1 MKTTDIGGINP
12 QQSDIIDNMQQK
24 LEAINAVAPTKLR
37 TDTWHPASSN
47 MHCDCK
53 TQISQLNVYSL

>member
-12 QQSDIIDNMQQK
+12 QQSDIIGNMQQE

-37 TDTWHPASSN
+37 TDTWHPALCN
-47 MHCDCK
+47 ATVK
-53 TQISQLNVYSL
+53 QISQLNVYSL

>member
-12 QQSDIIDNMQQK
+12 QQSDIIDNMQQE

-37 TDTWHPASSN
+37 TDTWHPAS
-47 MHCDCK
+47 
-53 TQISQLNVYSL
+53 QYALRL